1 MPPPQPERE
10 GERAGERD
18 KAGERER
25 VRETSLLPQGERAED
40 IYIYIERERRCGHD
54 HHCRLRERGTRMN
67 AMI

>member
-40 IYIYIERERRCGHD
+40 IYIYI
-54 HHCRLRERGTRMN
+54 
-67 AMI
+67 